1 MGRKSKLK
9 KLKSQKYIL
18 CEGKSEE
25 RYFSMLK
32 RKYRRNLIK
41 IKCIDCGNK
50 KILTEAVK
58 FRREHFSD
66 EIYVVFDA
74 DEMNKEDIEWCEQ
87 YAKRNNLHL
96 IFSNVCFEVWILLH
110 YEYFISDLSKQ
121 VLFHKIADKME
132 IANYEKF
139 KGERYDKWLYDCVNI
154 AASNADKLRDNNPVL
169 YQNPYT
175 DLGKK
180 KLMSL
185 FDTEKL

>member
-25 RYFSMLK
+25 KYFSMLK

-41 IKCIDCGNK
+41 IKCVDCGNK
-50 KILTEAVK
+50 KILTEAAK
-58 FRREHFSD
+58 LKKTHLNG
-66 EIYVVFDA
+66 EIYVAFDA
-74 DEMNKEDIEWCEQ
+74 DEMSKVDIEWCKQ
-87 YAKRNNLHL
+87 YAQRNNLHL

-110 YEYFISDLSKQ
+110 YEYFISNLSKQ

-132 IANYEKF
+132 ISNYEKF
-139 KGERYDKWLYDCVNI
+139 KGERYDRWLYDRVNV
-154 AASNADKLRDNNPVL
+154 AASNADKLRDNNPEL

-175 DLGKK
+175 DLGRK
-180 KLMSL
+180 KLMTL

>member
-1 MGRKSKLK
+1 M
-9 KLKSQKYIL
+9 
-18 CEGKSEE
+18 
-25 RYFSMLK
+25 
-32 RKYRRNLIK
+32 
-41 IKCIDCGNK
+41 
-50 KILTEAVK
+50 
-58 FRREHFSD
+58 
-66 EIYVVFDA
+66 
-74 DEMNKEDIEWCEQ
+74 
-87 YAKRNNLHL
+87 
-96 IFSNVCFEVWILLH
+96 
-110 YEYFISDLSKQ
+110 
-121 VLFHKIADKME
+121 LFHKITDKME